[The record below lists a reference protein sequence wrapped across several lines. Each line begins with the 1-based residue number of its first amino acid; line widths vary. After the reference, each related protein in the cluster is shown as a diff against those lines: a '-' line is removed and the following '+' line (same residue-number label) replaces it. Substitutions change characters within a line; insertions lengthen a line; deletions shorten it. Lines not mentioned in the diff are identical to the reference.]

1 MSKSLNPTKEVI
13 PIMKKRIYRR
23 MPVND
28 FHPETISPAELGGKL
43 VFAIDV
49 PQGLVSDPDSETRQS
64 GWGEEGNVGLP

>member
-1 MSKSLNPTKEVI
+1 MSKSQNPTKEVI

-49 PQGLVSDPDSETRQS
+49 PQGLVSDPTPFKVFGPPLSWR
-64 GWGEEGNVGLP
+64 GCAR